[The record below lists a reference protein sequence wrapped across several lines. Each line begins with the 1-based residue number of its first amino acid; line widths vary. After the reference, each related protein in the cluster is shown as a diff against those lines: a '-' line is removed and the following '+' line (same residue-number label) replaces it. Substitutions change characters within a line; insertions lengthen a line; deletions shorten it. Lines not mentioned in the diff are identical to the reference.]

1 VVRSVAIARGA
12 CDGSID
18 AVDDDLQLLH
28 AWRGGDRVAGQSLLQ
43 RHFDPIARFFR
54 SKLGDD
60 VQDLVQRTFLDCVES
75 RDRMGHVSVR
85 AYLFAIARHRLV
97 DHLRGRHLREVDPA
111 ITSMADLVTSAS
123 SRLARD
129 DRQRLLALALQQ
141 LPLEQQCVL
150 ELAYWEGLSG
160 PEIADAL
167 GVPATTIRSR
177 ITRARDRLRELLA
190 TLEGDPAALAT
201 LRGEL
206 DRRSR
211 EFDHAG

>member
-1 VVRSVAIARGA
+1 M
-12 CDGSID
+12 
-18 AVDDDLQLLH
+18 DDDLQLLH

-167 GVPATTIRSR
+167 GGPGDDDPQPHHTGPRSPARAAGDPRGRPRSAGDAAR
-177 ITRARDRLRELLA
+177 RARS
-190 TLEGDPAALAT
+190 PQP
-201 LRGEL
+201 
-206 DRRSR
+206 
-211 EFDHAG
+211 